1 MALALPR
8 FAAIQ
13 SSFHPG
19 KYLRYLVEDG
29 QRHGFLQFS
38 GEEIV
43 SPYGKFE
50 IERAKSNNRFVH
62 IRCCYSNKY
71 WVAKS
76 SSDSSLIAGADEPEE
91 DQSQWSCTLFE
102 PIPVDGGGG
111 GSSST
116 NTTTVQLRHV
126 QLGGYITS
134 VVRLG
139 GTSTPPQSLLALPP
153 SVTINNP
160 DVFSIFDWESL
171 LILPQHIAFK
181 GDNDLYLSAR
191 WIERHEYLQF
201 ASSDYGDPTV
211 GNETFITND
220 GSVRIKNNHF
230 GKFWRRSPN
239 WIWADSDD
247 STTNNS
253 DTLFSPVKVGNNI
266 VALRNLGNNNFCK
279 RLTTEG
285 KTSCLNAGE
294 TTISTFARLV
304 VEELVISR
312 EIYNVNFRLLD
323 ARIYNQNII
332 TFASS
337 SAENDKQV
345 SDTKTLGFSHKD
357 SRSSTWNGSVSLK
370 LGVTTKIQTGI
381 PFVAQGTVEV
391 STEFTGEYQW
401 GETVTTENE
410 VRTEYTTTVPP
421 MSKVTISLPAT
432 QGSCDVP
439 FSYTQRDTLM
449 NGNVVINNLDDGV
462 YSGINNF
469 NFFYQTKQEEL

>member
-13 SSFHPG
+13 SSFHPT

-29 QRHGFLQFS
+29 QRHGFLQFT
-38 GEEIV
+38 
-43 SPYGKFE
+43 
-50 IERAKSNNRFVH
+50 
-62 IRCCYSNKY
+62 
-71 WVAKS
+71 KS
-76 SSDSSLIAGADEPEE
+76 SSDSSLVAAADEPEE
-91 DQSQWSCTLFE
+91 DQSHCSCTLFE
-102 PIPVDGGGG
+102 PILVGG
-111 GSSST
+111 SST

-134 VVRLG
+134 VVLLG
-139 GTSTPPQSLLALPP
+139 NTSAPPPQSLLALPP
-153 SVTINNP
+153 SVSINNP
-160 DVFSIFDWESL
+160 DVFGIVDWESL

-181 GDNDLYLSAR
+181 GGNDLYLSAR
-191 WIERHEYLQF
+191 WIERHKYLQF

-211 GNETFITND
+211 GNEVFITND

-253 DTLFSPVKVGNNI
+253 DTLFSPVKVGDNI

-337 SAENDKQV
+337 SAENNKQV

-381 PFVAQGTVEV
+381 PFVAQGKVEV
-391 STEFTGEYQW
+391 STEFTGAYEW

-421 MSKVTISLPAT
+421 MSKVTISLLAT

-449 NGNVVINNLDDGV
+449 NGNTVINNLDDGL
-462 YSGINNF
+462 YTGINNF